1 MAEVVSSAEL
11 FNNAPN
17 SNLPPFD
24 VVVPKGVDPEAMAK
38 DIVGGKIDVSK
49 INTLVSSK
57 ELFGDE
63 TPTIKT
69 VSSADLFKDEKP
81 VTPKVTPKREKTLT
95 DKVIGFAQKYLGD
108 QTPAETG
115 SGEAT
120 KGFVQG
126 LASVASGGASWIPAG
141 LSMTPITIDGKGVKL
156 RSPQEMADTARAI
169 QESLT
174 YTPKD
179 KSAREFAEALA
190 KPITYV
196 IEKGKDS
203 GDYYKKLGDEAE
215 ARGEHKTAK
224 LLWALG
230 GATEV
235 GGEALP
241 FAVPYAAGKGL
252 KAVKGAVKAPEIDL
266 GKVSEKPTSITPD
279 VSAELKK
286 ALPKEEV
293 KAPEV
298 KAKPVEKVDSAAN
311 VDPLITEARKYKTA
325 EEFVKAQE
333 TKTVDEQGVTHV
345 GDFVELYHGTSSR
358 RANKIATEGL
368 GIRKV
373 KNQTMGGDSESSRNY
388 IWFAKKSDAA
398 KSYSEHH
405 TNPKVVT
412 VRIPKDVY
420 EKMENG
426 PVSAWTKQEVPA
438 QYIYNPEKVKADL
451 TSIWNKAQEGKKS
464 IPKAE
469 VKPEMPAEGKP
480 AKAALDINKDL
491 IEKGFEGL
499 PERELARYSTIQ
511 KVEEVGKAQ
520 ALVSNPDFF
529 EMAKGNKPIPEDV
542 HPQVL
547 FNVAINEATKA
558 GNIDML
564 MDLAKSPI
572 AEQRSLAA
580 QQLGASAW
588 EKPVNNIVK
597 TINEVKK
604 VRESK
609 IKNPK
614 VKEVVKTKLRE
625 EVSKINLSKEE
636 LNWEKFLSKIE
647 C

>member
-38 DIVGGKIDVSK
+38 DIVSGKIDVSK

-57 ELFGDE
+57 ELFKDE
-63 TPTIKT
+63 ISSPKVENT
-69 VSSADLFKDEKP
+69 VSSSELFKQP
-81 VTPKVTPKREKTLT
+81 VTPKVTETKREKTFT
-95 DKVIGFAQKYLGD
+95 DKVINFAQKYLGD
-108 QTPAETG
+108 QTSAETG

-126 LASVASGGASWIPAG
+126 LSSVASGSASWIPAG

-279 VSAELKK
+279 VSAELK
-286 ALPKEEV
+286 ASVPKEVKAPEIKEKLIEKAEPTANVGEKQTVKVFRGDSKGTDAGDYGKGTYYTGDINRANAYGNITEHEV
-293 KAPEV
+293 TLENPKIFNFTEEARAWRKETAGKDWVDNPKDETVAQKIDTRLREEGYDGVIVYDKNSNFTDKPNLPFEVVKLGNKAPEV
-298 KAKPVEKVDSAAN
+298 KAKPVEKVEPTATSQAEKVAQPIET
-311 VDPLITEARKYKTA
+311 VKTA
-325 EEFVKAQE
+325 
-333 TKTVDEQGVTHV
+333 
-345 GDFVELYHGTSSR
+345 
-358 RANKIATEGL
+358 
-368 GIRKV
+368 
-373 KNQTMGGDSESSRNY
+373 
-388 IWFAKKSDAA
+388 
-398 KSYSEHH
+398 
-405 TNPKVVT
+405 
-412 VRIPKDVY
+412 
-420 EKMENG
+420 
-426 PVSAWTKQEVPA
+426 
-438 QYIYNPEKVKADL
+438 
-451 TSIWNKAQEGKKS
+451 
-464 IPKAE
+464 
-469 VKPEMPAEGKP
+469 EMPAEGKP
-480 AKAALDINKDL
+480 AKAALDINQDL
-491 IEKGFEGL
+491 IDKGMEGL
-499 PERELARYSTIQ
+499 PENELARYNPIQ
-511 KVEEVGKAQ
+511 KKEEVGKAQ